1 MQTMKYQDVLDQAK
15 ETEYIRALMSAR
27 GVEPENEVDQ
37 AFLDMLKADEE
48 DDFDYEGASEMME
61 RDLK

>member
-1 MQTMKYQDVLDQAK
+1 
-15 ETEYIRALMSAR
+15 MSAR

-48 DDFDYEGASEMME
+48 DDFDYESASEMME

>member
-1 MQTMKYQDVLDQAK
+1 MKYQDVLDQAK

>member
-1 MQTMKYQDVLDQAK
+1 MKYQDVLDQAK

-48 DDFDYEGASEMME
+48 DDFDYESASEMME

>member
-48 DDFDYEGASEMME
+48 DDFDYESASEMME